1 MSCHNCDA
9 SIWRQKL
16 GRCRRCML
24 MLAAMSMVAWPL
36 WWWLFREQP
45 KTVSAI
51 ALLLFA
57 GACSGLLVLHLLV
70 AGYRFLRGE

>member
-1 MSCHNCDA
+1 MSCRDCDN

-16 GRCRRCML
+16 GRCRRCIL
-24 MLAAMSMVAWPL
+24 MLAAMSLIAWPL
-36 WWWLFREQP
+36 WYLGFRDQP
-45 KTVSAI
+45 TTVSAI
-51 ALLLFA
+51 ALLFFA